1 MRSLLC
7 LLLLFVGVSTARAE
21 ALEFG
26 NAMDQTQWRLERGTF
41 TCRLVQTITDY
52 GRAELVQRGDGRLS
66 FSVHAMP
73 GLYVGQM
80 ARVSL
85 VPAPWQPSATPQ
97 VLALRAGAAGRPVA
111 LADEASR
118 EVMLAFQGGRFVDFS
133 YPADSRPRVE
143 VRVSSLGF
151 REALGKLQ
159 KCVSALPAA
168 SFSVYAKTA
177 VYFATG
183 SYRLDKT
190 ARTRVER
197 LAGYLKTYGG
207 AKLIIAVGNTDNV
220 GFAALNYRLGERRAR
235 SVADFLRAQGVEL
248 PIRVLSY
255 GESRPVDPN
264 NSSSGRAHNR
274 RVTISLQR

>member
-7 LLLLFVGVSTARAE
+7 LLLLFVGVSTVRAE

-26 NAMDQTQWRLERGTF
+26 NAMDQTQWRLQRGTF
-41 TCRLVQTITDY
+41 NCRLVQTIADY

-66 FSVHAMP
+66 FSVYAMP
-73 GLYVGQM
+73 GLYSGQM

-85 VPAPWQPSATPQ
+85 VPAPWQASAAPQ
-97 VLALRAGAAGRPVA
+97 VLVLRSGAAGRPVA
-111 LADEASR
+111 LADAASR
-118 EVMLAFQGGRFVDFS
+118 DVMLAFQGGRFVDFS
-133 YPADSRPRVE
+133 YPADSQPRVK
-143 VRVSSLGF
+143 VSVSSLGF

-159 KCVSALPAA
+159 QCVSALPAA
-168 SFSVYAKTA
+168 NFSTYAKTT
-177 VYFATG
+177 VYFASG
-183 SYRLDKT
+183 SYRLGKQ
-190 ARTRVER
+190 ARERVER

-220 GFAALNYRLGERRAR
+220 GFAALNYRLGEQRAR

-255 GESRPVDPN
+255 GESRPVELN
-264 NSSSGRAHNR
+264 NSASGRAHNR
-274 RVTISLQR
+274 RVTITLER